1 MQEKTIKIHTPLL
14 AALENSLYA
23 IFEQGIYADKE
34 VAHALKANRN
44 WGSRDRSFFAETIY
58 DIVRWKRKYAFQL
71 EQSAIQDP
79 ENNVQ
84 ALIGISLLNRNYV
97 IQNPDR
103 TGLTSADI
111 DLLKKQLK
119 LPIEQPAIAT
129 SYPEE
134 LYSYCEQALGN
145 TWHAIAEQLNAQAKV
160 YLRVNTLKTTKKK
173 ISEILEKENIA
184 FRDYCQ
190 TVFSSYL
197 LEDSLEIMTKNKLKN
212 STHYT
217 NGYFE
222 FQDIGSQLISVFAL
236 QNIRD
241 FSNFTLLDMCAGA
254 GGKTLHL
261 SALMKNKGKII
272 ATDFNEKRLVQL
284 QKRIQHAGC
293 KNVEVTDFS
302 SIKNRTNRFDFILID
317 APCSGLGTLK
327 RSPDI
332 KWKLSISDIENYCQI
347 QQTLLQDAS
356 TLLNKNGTILYA
368 TCSILPQENEN
379 QIQRFLENKTAFKL
393 AAEIKINPAHYPS
406 DGFYM
411 AKLQHQL

>member
-160 YLRVNTLKTTKKK
+160 YLRINTLKTTKKK
-173 ISEILEKENIA
+173 ISEILEKENIEY
-184 FRDYCQ
+184 RDDCQ

-197 LEDSLEIMTKNKLKN
+197 LEDSLEIMTKNTLKN

-236 QNIRD
+236 QNIPD

-356 TLLNKNGTILYA
+356 KLLNKNGRMLYA

-393 AAEIKINPAHYPS
+393 AAEIKTNPAHYPS

-411 AKLQHQL
+411 AKLQIKK

>member
-1 MQEKTIKIHTPLL
+1 MQEKTIKIHAPLFT
-14 AALENSLYA
+14 ALEESLHA
-23 IFEQGIYADKE
+23 IFEQGVYADKE
-34 VAHALKANRN
+34 VARALKANRN
-44 WGSRDRSFFAETIY
+44 WGSRDRSFFAETVY

-79 ENNVQ
+79 KNNVQ
-84 ALIGISLLNRNYV
+84 ALIGISLLNRNYA
-97 IQNPDR
+97 IQNPER
-103 TGLTSADI
+103 TRLTSADI
-111 DLLKKQLK
+111 DLLKKQL
-119 LPIEQPAIAT
+119 LMPIAQPAIAT
-129 SYPEE
+129 SYPVE
-134 LYSYCEQALGN
+134 LYNYCEQALGN
-145 TWHAIAEQLNAQAKV
+145 TWHAIAEQLNTQAKV
-160 YLRVNTLKTTKKK
+160 YLRVNTLKSTKKK

-184 FRDYCQ
+184 FRDDCQ
-190 TVFSSYL
+190 TVFSPYL
-197 LEDSLEIMTKNKLKN
+197 LEDSLEIITKNKLKN

-236 QNIRD
+236 QNIPD

-261 SALMKNKGKII
+261 STLMKNKGKII

-293 KNVEVTDFS
+293 KNVEITDFS
-302 SIKNRTNRFDFILID
+302 ALQNMTNRFDFILID

-332 KWKLSISDIENYCQI
+332 KWKLSIRDIENYCNI
-347 QQTLLQDAS
+347 QQKLLHDAS
-356 TLLNKNGTILYA
+356 TLLNKNGTMLYA

-393 AAEIKINPAHYPS
+393 AAEIKTNPAHYPS

-411 AKLQHQL
+411 AKLQIKK